1 MFNFYNLYSGSSG
14 NCSLIETAYSK
25 VLIDAGNSAKKIDE
39 ALKQNS
45 IDISNIDAILVTHE
59 HSDHVKSIGTI
70 SSKYNIPVFATKKTW
85 NAMPEQSKKISDEF
99 KKVFESDSDFEINDL
114 KIHAFSI
121 PHDAADPC
129 GFNFFY
135 KGKKISIATDIGH
148 INANILENL
157 SKSQFALL
165 ESNYDPNILR
175 YSKYPYSLKQRISG
189 PNGHL
194 SNNESGTLI
203 SNLIKS
209 GLSCVMLGHLS
220 KENNFPELAYKTVV
234 EELIHNNFDES
245 AISIN
250 VAKRDLPSPKIN
262 IA

>member
-14 NCSLIETAYSK
+14 NCSLIETTHSK

-70 SSKYNIPVFATKKTW
+70 SSKYNVPVFATKKTW
-85 NAMPEQSKKISDEF
+85 DSMPEQSKKISDEF
-99 KKVFESDSDFEINDL
+99 KKIFESDSDFEINDL

-121 PHDAADPC
+121 PHDAVDPC

-148 INANILENL
+148 INSNILENL
-157 SKSQFALL
+157 SNSQFALL

-194 SNNESGTLI
+194 SNSETGTLI

-209 GLSCVMLGHLS
+209 GLSNVMLGHLS

-250 VAKRDLPSPKIN
+250 IAKRDLPSPKIN